1 MQDTRYEMDTSR
13 YIGIREAILIVFLPI
28 ALASLGSG
36 CASLLRSTAKDES
49 VPGRAEDDSS
59 FAVSAAEKDK
69 IKKPAVDSGGRSVIE
84 SIDFVNNRT
93 YKDESL
99 RKKLDFKVGDYLD
112 PVLAEAYR
120 TTLTEFYRKKGFSF
134 VQVMLD
140 SEKLQKGQVI
150 YTIDEGP
157 RVKMESVEFIGNNA
171 IKTSTLKKV
180 IKTGTK
186 KWFLLPRYY
195 VEEEPAE
202 DVARLQNIYYER
214 GFLDYNIAVR
224 REFTDGQTKA
234 HITFE
239 IEEGQVYTVGKIVF
253 IGNRHFDEET
263 LLAGLKLKEGQVYSG
278 RLADSHAERI
288 LKLYR
293 EQGFID
299 ARVGQRPQFVAVRGL
314 VNVQF
319 SITEGRQF
327 RIGRVDIIGNEQTQ
341 DKVVRRVLDEYDF
354 APGQLYNADLAPKQ
368 GGGKLEE
375 YVQRMTLA
383 GEVII
388 SPVVASSGALDQK
401 DVKVDI
407 KEGQTG
413 SIMLGGG
420 VSSDSDM
427 IGQLVYQ
434 QRNFDIT
441 DWPESF
447 GEFITGDA
455 FKGAGQSLRIAA
467 EPGMEVSQY
476 SVTFTEPYLRDK
488 PVALDVVGSSWE
500 RGRESYDEQRT
511 KGYVGIEKRYKSR
524 WRNSIG
530 VRVENV
536 RVGALHT
543 DAPQEMINVKGDNAL
558 VGVKIGVGRDLTND
572 RFNPSEG
579 YTFNA
584 GYEQVAGGE
593 IFGIARGT
601 YIWYKT
607 LYEDLLERK
616 TVLATKVLSAT
627 AIGEAP
633 PFEKFYPGGTGTYGI
648 RGFEYRGVSTRGLQ
662 TGVPSPK
669 RLAPIGSDWVFL
681 ANAEVTVPLVS
692 DNLAALFF
700 VDSGTIDTGNYRASV
715 GTGIQILIPQWFGPV
730 PMRLE
735 IATPF
740 MKNDGDGIQVFSF
753 SVGRWF

>member
-1 MQDTRYEMDTSR
+1 LKIKKVKEFAF
-13 YIGIREAILIVFLPI
+13 GLFAF
-28 ALASLGSG
+28 ALLLSSG
-36 CASLLRSTAKDES
+36 CASVLG
-49 VPGRAEDDSS
+49 PN
-59 FAVSAAEKDK
+59 VSGDGE
-69 IKKPAVDSGGRSVIE
+69 IKEPATDSGGRDVIE

-99 RKKLDFKVGDYLD
+99 QKKLDFKVGDYLD

-120 TTLTEFYRKKGFSF
+120 RTISEFYRKKGFAF
-134 VQVMLD
+134 VQVTLD

-157 RVKMESVEFIGNNA
+157 RVKIRAVKFSGNNA
-171 IKTSTLKKV
+171 IKASTLKQA
-180 IKTGTK
+180 IKTKKK
-186 KWFLLPRYY
+186 KWILWPKYY
-195 VEEEPAE
+195 VEEGPAE
-202 DVARLQNIYYER
+202 DVARLQKIYYER
-214 GFLDYNIAVR
+214 GFLDYSIAVR
-224 REFTDGQTKA
+224 REFTDDKTKV

-239 IEEGQVYTVGKIVF
+239 IEEGQTYTVGKIVF
-253 IGNRHFDEET
+253 IGNEHFDEET
-263 LLAGLKLKEGQVYSG
+263 LLAGLKLTEGQVYSG

-299 ARVGQRPQFVAVRGL
+299 ARVEQGPRFVAVRGL

-319 SITEGRQF
+319 NIIEGRQF
-327 RIGRVDIIGNEQTQ
+327 RIGRVDITGNEQTQ
-341 DKVVRRVLDEYDF
+341 DRVIRRVLDEYDF
-354 APGQLYNADLAPKQ
+354 APGLLYNADLAPKQ

-375 YVQRMTLA
+375 YVQRGALA
-383 GEVII
+383 EQVII
-388 SPVVASSGALDQK
+388 NPVEPSSGALDQK
-401 DVKVDI
+401 DVNVGI

-413 SIMLGGG
+413 SMMFGGG
-420 VSSDSDM
+420 FSSDSDM
-427 IGQLVYQ
+427 IGQLIYQ

-441 DWPESF
+441 DWPDSF

-476 SVTFTEPYLRDK
+476 SITFTEPYLRDK
-488 PVALDVVGSSWE
+488 PIALDVVGSSWG
-500 RGRESYDEQRT
+500 RDRESYDEQRT
-511 KGYVGIEKRYKSR
+511 KGYVGFEKRYKSR

-530 VRVENV
+530 FRVENV
-536 RVGALHT
+536 DVRDLHT
-543 DAPQEMINVKGDNAL
+543 DAPQEMINVKGGNAL
-558 VGVKIGVGRDLTND
+558 AGVKIGVGRDLTDD
-572 RFNPSEG
+572 RFNPSDG

-584 GYEQVAGGE
+584 GYEQVAGDE
-593 IFGIARGT
+593 VFGIARGS

-627 AIGEAP
+627 TISEAP
-633 PFEKFYPGGTGTYGI
+633 PFEKFYAGGTGIYSI

-662 TGVPSPK
+662 TNVPPGTAK
-669 RLAPIGSDWVFL
+669 RLAPIGSDWIFL
-681 ANAEVTVPLVS
+681 ANAEVAVPLVG

-700 VDSGTIDTGNYRASV
+700 VDSGTIDTGNYRASI
-715 GTGIQILIPQWFGPV
+715 GTGVQILIPQWFGPV
-730 PMRLE
+730 PMRFE
-735 IATPF
+735 IAAPF
-740 MKNDGDGIQVFSF
+740 MKEDEDGTQVFSF

>member
-1 MQDTRYEMDTSR
+1 MDTSR

-28 ALASLGSG
+28 VLASLSSG
-36 CASLLRSTAKDES
+36 CASGLGPFVS
-49 VPGRAEDDSS
+49 GDDKTKEP
-59 FAVSAAEKDK
+59 VIDR
-69 IKKPAVDSGGRSVIE
+69 GGRSVIE

-120 TTLTEFYRKKGFSF
+120 TTLTEFYRKKGFTF
-134 VQVMLD
+134 VQVRLD

-150 YTIDEGP
+150 YAIDEGP
-157 RVKMESVEFIGNNA
+157 RIKMESVEFVGNNA

-186 KWFLLPRYY
+186 RWLVLPKYY
-195 VEEEPAE
+195 VEEEPTE

-214 GFLDYNIAVR
+214 GFLDYKIAVR

-239 IEEGQVYTVGKIVF
+239 IEEGQAYTVEKIVF
-253 IGNRHFDEET
+253 IDNRHFDEET

-278 RLADSHAERI
+278 RRADSHAERI
-288 LKLYR
+288 LELYS

-299 ARVGQRPQFVAVRGL
+299 ARVEQKPQFVAVRGL

-319 SITEGRQF
+319 SIDEGNQF
-327 RIGRVDIIGNEQTQ
+327 RIGRIDIIGNEQTQ

-375 YVQRMTLA
+375 YVQRMALA

-420 VSSDSDM
+420 VSSDSDV
-427 IGQLVYQ
+427 IGQLVFQ

-467 EPGMEVSQY
+467 EPGIEVSQY
-476 SVTFTEPYLRDK
+476 SITFTEPYFRDK
-488 PVALDVVGSSWE
+488 PVSLDVIGSSWE
-500 RGRESYDEQRT
+500 RYRESYDEQRT

-536 RVGALHT
+536 RVGALYT
-543 DAPQEMINVKGDNAL
+543 DAPQEIINVKGGNAL

-584 GYEQVAGGE
+584 DYEQIAGDGT
-593 IFGIARGT
+593 FGIARGT
-601 YIWYKT
+601 HIWYKT

-627 AIGEAP
+627 TISEAP
-633 PFEKFYPGGTGTYGI
+633 PFEKFYAGGTGTYGI

-669 RLAPIGSDWVFL
+669 RLAPIGSDWIFL

-692 DNLAALFF
+692 DNLAVLFF
-700 VDSGTIDTGNYRASV
+700 VDSGTIDTGGYRASV

-730 PMRLE
+730 PMRLGV
-735 IATPF
+735 AAPF
-740 MKNDGDGIQVFSF
+740 LKDDGDNTEAFFFSMAGF
-753 SVGRWF
+753 F